1 MPNSYGSGNVS
12 LSKSTLKDTKEDIRI
27 NQLLPEE
34 VLRDKTKLQEL
45 LQAYYKFLNIDQFNY
60 TETQTFTDL
69 ITENDATFRIADPDL
84 KNNQFFQQGVTTT
97 MSIAYEETIL
107 VGGNNVVLNQTVTH
121 PIIFT
126 GENAN
131 VSIVNGNN
139 LPDTLEKS
147 TVPRGKTLRVKSTTA
162 NPFTVAA
169 HADNPSGGTIDLN
182 GKTATLTTVV
192 TTHVGPGPSY
202 VLNEIERNID
212 IDRNDEIYLDKI
224 QKEIAPILPR
234 NATTEKR
241 TLYKQIIDFYKLRG
255 SEDSL
260 KTFFRIVFNEDIEIE
275 FPIDKTMIPSSGN
288 WETNSNLVLGGQY
301 LDNKGFVSNNIKLHD
316 GNKFQKFSYVVKGG
330 VQLDNW
336 KDAFKKLVHPA
347 GFKFFGEILLLLTL
361 VNNGNPA
368 TQRASSPF
376 RKSLPNVT
384 IDGETVARQLF
395 SAMPFRVPG
404 VIGLEDVPL
413 LIEVFASFFSP
424 DIKVV
429 RGQIANIQL
438 NFSGGQLNTMAM
450 NPPGVQVINRGSGYT
465 SLPSITFT
473 ANGGASNPTIT
484 FGSSASDLLD
494 DGEID
499 PDKITISNRGSS
511 ITEIV
516 ATVDV
521 PRNGSNADMTNK
533 IVDLKVSN
541 LGDKIYNVA
550 PTLQIGAPTAVDADG
565 NLSGTN
571 ATATVNLDSEGEIT
585 GITITNPG
593 SGYIVEPR
601 VDFISGAAN
610 EDRVKEDLIKK
621 IISLNHQGTL
631 HEGNMRTI
639 INNNVKNRRN
649 TLPSHRVY
657 NRNVSLDTFSNEEIQ
672 NFGANDINN
681 IEIQS
686 YINIE

>member
-1 MPNSYGSGNVS
+1 MPNSYGSGNIS
-12 LSKSTLKDTKEDIRI
+12 LSKSTLKDTKEDIRF

-34 VLRDKTKLQEL
+34 VLRDKNKLQEL
-45 LQAYYKFLNIDQFNY
+45 LQAYYKFLNIDQFNF

-84 KNNQFFQQGVTTT
+84 KNNQFFQEGVTTT

-107 VGGNNVVLNQTVTH
+107 VGSQNVVINQTVTH

-126 GENAN
+126 GPNTN

-139 LPDTLEKS
+139 LPATLEKS
-147 TVPRGKTLRVKSTTA
+147 TIPRGKTLRVKSTVA

-169 HADNPSGGTIDLN
+169 HNDNPSGGTIDLN
-182 GKTATLTTVV
+182 GKNATLTTVV

-275 FPIDKTMIPSSGN
+275 FPIDKTMIPSSGK

-301 LDNKGFVSNNIKLHD
+301 LDNKGFASDNIKIHD
-316 GNKFQKFSYVVKGG
+316 GDKFQKFSYVVKGG
-330 VQLDNW
+330 VQLEDW
-336 KDAFKKLVHPA
+336 KNAFKKLVHPA
-347 GFKFFGEILLLLTL
+347 GFKFFGEILILLAL

-368 TQRASSPF
+368 TQRESSPF
-376 RKSLPNVT
+376 RKTIPLGTSLSKS
-384 IDGETVARQLF
+384 LF

-413 LIEVFASFFSP
+413 LVEVFASFFSP
-424 DIKVV
+424 DVKVV

-450 NPPGVQVINRGSGYT
+450 NPPGVQVINRGSGYIA
-465 SLPSITFT
+465 LPSITFT
-473 ANGGASNPTIT
+473 ANGGASNPVIT
-484 FGSSASDLLD
+484 FGSGASDLLD

-521 PRNGSNADMTNK
+521 PRNASNADMTNK

-550 PTLQIGAPTAVDADG
+550 PTLQIGAPTARDADG
-565 NLSGTN
+565 NLSGTT

-585 GITITNPG
+585 GITITSAG

-631 HEGNMRTI
+631 HEGNFRTI

-649 TLPSHRVY
+649 TFPSHRVY

-672 NFGANDINN
+672 NNDVI
-681 IEIQS
+681 
-686 YINIE
+686 

>member
-1 MPNSYGSGNVS
+1 MNIKAINSILENVNELINSNFISG
-12 LSKSTLKDTKEDIRI
+12 D
-27 NQLLPEE
+27 EE
-34 VLRDKTKLQEL
+34 
-45 LQAYYKFLNIDQFNY
+45 
-60 TETQTFTDL
+60 
-69 ITENDATFRIADPDL
+69 
-84 KNNQFFQQGVTTT
+84 
-97 MSIAYEETIL
+97 
-107 VGGNNVVLNQTVTH
+107 
-121 PIIFT
+121 
-126 GENAN
+126 
-131 VSIVNGNN
+131 
-139 LPDTLEKS
+139 
-147 TVPRGKTLRVKSTTA
+147 
-162 NPFTVAA
+162 
-169 HADNPSGGTIDLN
+169 
-182 GKTATLTTVV
+182 
-192 TTHVGPGPSY
+192 
-202 VLNEIERNID
+202 
-212 IDRNDEIYLDKI
+212 
-224 QKEIAPILPR
+224 
-234 NATTEKR
+234 
-241 TLYKQIIDFYKLRG
+241 
-255 SEDSL
+255 
-260 KTFFRIVFNEDIEIE
+260 IEIE
-275 FPIDKTMIPSSGN
+275 FPIDKTLIPSSGR
-288 WETNSNLVLGGQY
+288 WEENSNLVLGGQY
-301 LDNKGFVSNNIKLHD
+301 LDNKGQVSNNIKLHD